1 MIIIIMGVSGSGKTT
16 IGIELSKKLG
26 FSFLEGDDFHP
37 PENIIKM
44 KNGVALTDQ
53 DRMPWLKT
61 IVSKCEHEI
70 KKGNDFVIACS
81 ALKKSYRLVL
91 NNGFEHRF
99 IHLKGDI
106 TTIKNRM
113 LGRDHFM
120 PIQLIDSQFATLET
134 PSKDENS
141 ISIDIKL
148 PVNNQIEEIVSQLNL
163 TRPVY

>member
-26 FSFLEGDDFHP
+26 FRFLEGDDFHP

-70 KKGNDFVIACS
+70 KKGNDLVIACS

-148 PVNNQIEEIVSQLNL
+148 PVNNQIEEIVSHLNL
-163 TRPVY
+163 TRPVC

>member
-37 PENIIKM
+37 TENIIKM

-53 DRMPWLKT
+53 DRMPWLKM

-70 KKGNDFVIACS
+70 KIGNDLVIACS
-81 ALKKSYRLVL
+81 ALKKSYRLIL

-99 IHLKGDI
+99 IHLKGNI

>member
-37 PENIIKM
+37 PENLIKM

-70 KKGNDFVIACS
+70 KIGNDLVIACS
-81 ALKKSYRLVL
+81 ALKKSYRFKSSVL
-91 NNGFEHRF
+91 
-99 IHLKGDI
+99 
-106 TTIKNRM
+106 
-113 LGRDHFM
+113 
-120 PIQLIDSQFATLET
+120 A
-134 PSKDENS
+134 
-141 ISIDIKL
+141 
-148 PVNNQIEEIVSQLNL
+148 
-163 TRPVY
+163 

>member
-53 DRMPWLKT
+53 DRMPWLKM

-70 KKGNDFVIACS
+70 KIGNDLVIACS
-81 ALKKSYRLVL
+81 ALKKSYRLIL

-99 IHLKGDI
+99 IHLKGNI

>member
-1 MIIIIMGVSGSGKTT
+1 MIIIIMGVSGSRKTT

-53 DRMPWLKT
+53 DRMPWLKM

-70 KKGNDFVIACS
+70 KIGNDLVIACS

-99 IHLKGDI
+99 IHLKGNI